1 MTPLRIAVATS
12 LFRLPIRRAIPTAAE
27 CGAQGVQF
35 DARTEVK
42 PEDYGETARRQLL
55 HELSER
61 SLSVASLTFPL
72 RRPLHDAEHLDLR
85 VAAIRQA
92 MQFAAQLRAK
102 VLTVRAGRLPESAD
116 APDLQKLRDVLRDL
130 ARFGNHVGVALSL
143 THAGDSP
150 APLVSLL
157 QEIKDGPLGVDFDP
171 AACVLARRNPSAD
184 LREAHSV
191 VTHLQVRYAIRD
203 FDGAGLEVPVGRG
216 EVDWPEILALVGEMR
231 YTGWLT
237 VRRTAGD
244 DILGDTARA
253 VQFIQNVALGS

>member
-1 MTPLRIAVATS
+1 MTPPRIAVATS
-12 LFRLPIRRAIPTAAE
+12 PFRLPIRRAIPAAAE

-55 HELSER
+55 YELSER

-85 VAAIRQA
+85 IAAIRQA
-92 MQFAAQLRAK
+92 MEFAAQLRAK
-102 VLTVRAGRLPESAD
+102 TLTVRGGRLPEAAD
-116 APDLQKLRDVLRDL
+116 SPDLQRLRDVLRDL
-130 ARFGNHVGVALSL
+130 ARFGNHVGVVLAL
-143 THAGDSP
+143 THVGDLP
-150 APLVSLL
+150 APLVALI
-157 QEIKDGPLGVDFDP
+157 QEIKEGPLGIDFDP

-191 VTHLQVRYAIRD
+191 VTHIQVRDAIRD

-216 EVDWPEILALVGEMR
+216 EVDWPEILALVGEMH

-237 VRRTAGD
+237 VRRTTGD

-253 VQFIQNVALGS
+253 VQFIQNVALGH